1 MKTTN
6 PIKLQLSYDLA
17 LRVSQFYSEYI
28 SEDKF
33 QDKKLENIAID
44 FYVNLMPQ
52 IQNDFFQTFK
62 NYNIQ
67 KL

>member
-17 LRVSQFYSEYI
+17 LRVSQSYSEYI

-33 QDKKLENIAID
+33 QDKKLEDIAID

>member
-33 QDKKLENIAID
+33 QDKKLEDIAID

>member
-44 FYVNLMPQ
+44 FYVNLVPQ
-52 IQNDFFQTFK
+52 IQKDFLQTFK

>member
-6 PIKLQLSYDLA
+6 PTKLLLSYDLA

>member
-17 LRVSQFYSEYI
+17 LRVSQYYSEYI

-33 QDKKLENIAID
+33 QDKKLEDIAID

>member
-6 PIKLQLSYDLA
+6 PTKLQLSYDLA

>member
-1 MKTTN
+1 MKPNNTT
-6 PIKLQLSYDLA
+6 KLQLSHDLS
-17 LRVSQFYSEYI
+17 LKVFQYYSEYI

-33 QDKKLENIAID
+33 QDKKLEDIAID